1 MVAQVAGG
9 EQLWQLTV
17 ENSPVGTTLVAPD
30 GRLLSANQALCDML
44 GYTEREIQTLTFQQI
59 THPDDLAEDLALVEE
74 TLAGLRSLYRLRK
87 RYLDHNDRKRI
98 EKKSAA
104 IVED

>member
-1 MVAQVAGG
+1 MTVEVAGG

-17 ENSPVGTTLVAPD
+17 EHSPVGTTLVAPD

-59 THPDDLAEDLALVEE
+59 THPDDLAQDLALVERDPGGR
-74 TLAGLRSLYRLRK
+74 AVVVP
-87 RYLDHNDRKRI
+87 
-98 EKKSAA
+98 AA
-104 IVED
+104 QAVPARRRTCGAR